1 MLPRLIKFVPLEP
14 SVSSVFDILP
24 LFSPAIP
31 PTYFSPMI
39 LAELSFVKF
48 VSVTPLSLLLP
59 LLPTRPP
66 T

>member
-31 PTYFSPMI
+31 PTYCSPVI
-39 LAELSFVKF
+39 SAELSFVKSL
-48 VSVTPLSLLLP
+48 SVTPLP